1 MSSPSLIKE
10 APLQGP
16 FGKYASRLE
25 KVVATIVEWVA
36 ACLVLA
42 CIGILFSGV
51 VGRYIF
57 NSPLVWSDEL
67 ASILFL
73 WLAMIGSVIALK
85 RGEHMRMTAFIS
97 KLSDQKKMYLET
109 LGILACFFYLAIII
123 RPAFR

>member
-1 MSSPSLIKE
+1 MNETPFK
-10 APLQGP
+10 GP
-16 FGKYASRLE
+16 FGKYASWLE
-25 KVVATIVEWVA
+25 TIVATVVEWVA

-51 VGRYIF
+51 VGRYVL

-85 RGEHMRMTAFIS
+85 RGEHMRMTAWIS
-97 KLSDQKKMYLET
+97 KLSDQKKCT
-109 LGILACFFYLAIII
+109 LSRLDY
-123 RPAFR
+123 